1 MQIYRLYP
9 TLLGLLASVT
19 FLTACGAP
27 QTSDSAAGSAADSA
41 LPKQADPGH
50 RRFNPQ
56 FGSGSSPIAHVVIII
71 QENRSV
77 DNLFNSLPGAD
88 TVQSGP
94 NSSGQTVPLMP
105 EALTANYDLVHTHSA
120 WTIDYANGNLNH
132 FNLAPSKC
140 KKSSACPKSGV
151 RAYAYVPQNQVQP
164 YYDLAEQ
171 YTFADRMFETNQG
184 PSFPA
189 HQYLISGTSTISDGS
204 NLRASENPTAGSSN
218 VKVGGCDSPPHTT
231 VAVIDPSGNENQTV
245 YPCFERTALMQ
256 ELDSAGLSWRYYQER
271 QGPGLWNAVNAI
283 EPLWHTADFKNVI
296 SPSAQVLAD
305 ISAGNLA
312 NVTWITPSAAASDHA
327 LLTDGSGP
335 SWVASIVNEIGES
348 QYWNSTAI
356 FLVWDDWGG
365 WYDHVQPPIY
375 NSYELG
381 FRVPLIVIS
390 PYAKQGYIS
399 HVQHEFGSILK
410 FTEENFG
417 LPSMGTTDDRAD
429 DLSDC
434 FNFFRMRPRFRHI
447 NARLGPQY
455 FRKLRPAKDDL
466 PDTDY

>member
-1 MQIYRLYP
+1 MQIYRHHVP
-9 TLLGLLASVT
+9 LLGLLGSLA
-19 FLTACGAP
+19 FLTACGGP
-27 QTSDSAAGSAADSA
+27 QTSVGALGTAASSV
-41 LPKQADPGH
+41 LPKQSDPAY
-50 RRFNPQ
+50 RRFRPR
-56 FGSGSSPIAHVVIII
+56 FGSGSAPITHVVIII
-71 QENRSV
+71 QENRTV

-88 TVQSGP
+88 TVQTGL
-94 NSSGQTVPLMP
+94 NSAGRTVPLMP
-105 EALTANYDLVHTHSA
+105 ESLSAHYDLIHTHSA
-120 WTIDYANGNLNH
+120 WAIDYANGSLND
-132 FNLAPSKC
+132 FNRAPSKC
-140 KKSSACPKSGV
+140 AKGYACPNRAV
-151 RAYAYVPQNQVQP
+151 RAYAYVPESQVQP

-189 HQYLISGTSTISDGS
+189 HQYLISGTSAISDGS
-204 NLRASENPTAGSSN
+204 DLLASENPSA
-218 VKVGGCDSPPHTT
+218 KVGRSGGCDSSAHST
-231 VAVIDPSGNENQTV
+231 VAVIDPSGNESQKV

-256 ELDSAGLSWRYYQER
+256 ELDTAGLSWRYYQER
-271 QGPGLWNAVNAI
+271 QGAGLWNAVDAI
-283 EPLWHTADFKNVI
+283 KPLWHTADFKNVI
-296 SPSAQVLAD
+296 SPSAQVLTD
-305 ISAGNLA
+305 IAGGSLA

-335 SWVASIVNEIGES
+335 SWVASIVNAIGQS
-348 QYWNSTAI
+348 QYWDSTAI
-356 FLVWDDWGG
+356 FLTWDDWGG
-365 WYDHVQPPIY
+365 WYDHVQPPLY

-434 FNFFRMRPRFRHI
+434 FNFYQMHARFRPIH
-447 NARLGPQY
+447 APLGPQY
-455 FRKLRPAKDDL
+455 FRKLRHAKDDL

>member
-1 MQIYRLYP
+1 MQIYRLHP
-9 TLLGLLASVT
+9 RLLGLLASVA
-19 FLTACGAP
+19 FLAACGGP
-27 QTSDSAAGSAADSA
+27 QTSNGAPGSAAGSA
-41 LPKQADPGH
+41 LPRQTDPAQ
-50 RRFNPQ
+50 RRFTPR
-56 FGSGSSPIAHVVIII
+56 FGSGSTPITHVVIII
-71 QENRSV
+71 QENRTV

-88 TVQSGP
+88 TAQTGL
-94 NSSGQTVPLMP
+94 NSSRQTVSLMP
-105 EALTANYDLVHTHSA
+105 ESLSADYDLIHTHSA
-120 WTIDYANGNLNH
+120 WAIDYANGNLND

-140 KKSSACPKSGV
+140 RKGSVCPNRAV
-151 RAYAYVPQNQVQP
+151 RAYAYVPQSQVQP

-189 HQYLISGTSTISDGS
+189 HQYLISGTSAISDGS
-204 NLRASENPTAGSSN
+204 DLRASENPSTKSA
-218 VKVGGCDSPPHTT
+218 KVGGCDSPARST
-231 VAVIDPSGNENQTV
+231 VAVIDPSGNENQKV

-256 ELDSAGLSWRYYQER
+256 ELDSAGLTWRYYQER
-271 QGPGLWNAVNAI
+271 QGAGLWNAVDAI
-283 EPLWHTADFKNVI
+283 KPLWHTADFRNVI
-296 SPSAQVLAD
+296 SPSAQVLTD
-305 ISAGNLA
+305 IAAGNLA

-327 LLTDGSGP
+327 LLTNGSGP
-335 SWVASIVNEIGES
+335 SWVASIVNEIGQS
-348 QYWNSTAI
+348 QYWDSTAI
-356 FLVWDDWGG
+356 FVVWDDWGG

-390 PYAKQGYIS
+390 PYAKLGYIS

-417 LPSMGTTDDRAD
+417 LRSMGTTDERAD

-434 FNFFRMRPRFRHI
+434 FNFFRVHPHFRHI
-447 NARLGPQY
+447 SAPLGPQY
-455 FRKLRPAKDDL
+455 FRTLHHAKDDL